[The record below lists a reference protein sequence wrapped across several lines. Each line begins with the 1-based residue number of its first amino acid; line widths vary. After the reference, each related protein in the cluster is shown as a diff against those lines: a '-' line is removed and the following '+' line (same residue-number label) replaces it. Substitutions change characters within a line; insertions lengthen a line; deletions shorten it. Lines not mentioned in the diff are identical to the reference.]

1 MKGSVPAVA
10 AIAAAIVILIVA
22 PATAQMTGAPTA
34 GYRSAPGVP
43 SMTMPTALR
52 EIGFDQNIDQKLP
65 LDATFRDE
73 TGKTVTLGS
82 FYGQRPVL
90 LAFIYYECP
99 MLCTQVL
106 NAMTAT
112 ISMMS
117 LDAGKDFELV
127 LVGIDPRETPAQAA
141 AKKREYLRRYKRPG
155 AEAGWHF
162 LTGDEPEIKRVA
174 KAAGFRY
181 AWDEQTQQYAHPTGI
196 IVTTPDGR
204 LARYLFGIEYGPR
217 DLNLSLVEASQ
228 GKVGSFADQLL
239 LFCYHYD
246 PMTGKYGIYVMR
258 TLRVAGVAT
267 VLLIGT
273 FIVVMVRREKS
284 QQNAA
289 L

>member
-1 MKGSVPAVA
+1 MKGFVPAVA
-10 AIAAAIVILIVA
+10 AFAAAAVTFIAA
-22 PATAQMTGAPTA
+22 PAAAQMTGTPTA
-34 GYRSAPGVP
+34 GYLSAPGV
-43 SMTMPTALR
+43 SSNTMPTALR

-73 TGKTVTLGS
+73 SGQTVTLGS
-82 FYGQRPVL
+82 YYGKRPVL

-112 ISMMS
+112 ISTMS
-117 LDAGKDFELV
+117 LTAGKDFELV

-141 AKKREYLRRYKRPG
+141 AKKTEYLRRYKRQG

-162 LTGDEPEIKRVA
+162 LTGDEPQIQRVA

-196 IVTTPDGR
+196 IVTTTDGR

-217 DLNLSLVEASQ
+217 DLNLSLVEASE

-246 PMTGKYGIYVMR
+246 PMTGRYGIYVMR

>member
-141 AKKREYLRRYKRPG
+141 AKKTEYLHRYKRPG

-162 LTGDEPEIKRVA
+162 LTGDDPEIKRVA

-246 PMTGKYGIYVMR
+246 PMTGRYGIYVMR

>member
-1 MKGSVPAVA
+1 MKRVVPAVA
-10 AIAAAIVILIVA
+10 ALVAAAVMLVA
-22 PATAQMTGAPTA
+22 VPVSAQMTGTPTA
-34 GYRSAPGVP
+34 GYLSAPGA
-43 SMTMPTALR
+43 SSNTMPTALR

-65 LDATFRDE
+65 LDATFRDD

-82 FYGQRPVL
+82 YYGERPVL

-112 ISMMS
+112 ISTMS
-117 LDAGKDFELV
+117 LTAGKDFELV

-141 AKKREYLRRYKRPG
+141 AKKSEYLRRYKRAG

-196 IVTTPDGR
+196 IVTTTDGR

-217 DLNLSLVEASQ
+217 DLNLSLVEASE
-228 GKVGSFADQLL
+228 GKVGTFADQLL

-246 PMTGKYGIYVMR
+246 PMTGRYGIYVMR

>member
-1 MKGSVPAVA
+1 MKGFTRLAALLTLAASLASPAA
-10 AIAAAIVILIVA
+10 
-22 PATAQMTGAPTA
+22 AQMTGGPTP
-34 GYRSAPGVP
+34 GYLQAPGVP
-43 SMTMPTALR
+43 AQSMPQPLR
-52 EIGFDQNIDQKLP
+52 EIGFDQNIDQTLP
-65 LDATFRDE
+65 LDAQFRDDD
-73 TGKTVTLGS
+73 GKTVTLGS
-82 FYGQRPVL
+82 FYGSKPVL
-90 LAFIYYECP
+90 LAFVYYTCP

-112 ISMMS
+112 ISTLS

-127 LVGIDPRETPAQAA
+127 LVSFDPRETPAQAA
-141 AKKREYLRRYKRPG
+141 AKKAEYLHRYKRAG

-162 LTGDEPEIKRVA
+162 LTGNQSEITRVT

-181 AWDEQTQQYAHPTGI
+181 TWDEQTQQFAHPTGI
-196 IVTTPDGR
+196 IITTPDGR

-217 DLNLSLVEASQ
+217 DVELALVEASE
-228 GKVGSFADQLL
+228 GKVGSMVDSLL

-246 PMTGKYGIYVMR
+246 PMTGRYGVYVMR

-284 QQNAA
+284 QQNPA